1 MRGTSSGGGVIAE
14 ERISN
19 ESFAI
24 IPRYIDHID
33 RDDCSFVLYFV
44 YEIIG
49 NVQFVFAMSYVY
61 RVSSIFFCLHIVQ
74 LTRRNDQDSAFLK
87 KTRSYEA

>member
-24 IPRYIDHID
+24 IPWYIDHID
-33 RDDCSFVLYFV
+33 RSDCSFVLYFV

-49 NVQFVFAMSYVY
+49 NVQFVFAMSYV
-61 RVSSIFFCLHIVQ
+61 SSIFFCLHIVQ
-74 LTRRNDQDSAFLK
+74 LTRWNDQDSAFLK